1 MRLFKSKSEQGPEE
15 QIDEF
20 YASVKLISGEEIL
33 CIVIRDKSQ
42 PEHII
47 VDNPVTLQEIR
58 TKGSDVPSGYKLE
71 PWIKL
76 TDETTF
82 LVEQSKIVTVSE
94 IKNKLIIDMYKQLKE
109 TGFQEQSHP
118 DVSRKMGYLS
128 SVDEA
133 RAILEKLYKSKSK

>member
-42 PEHII
+42 TEHII

-76 TDETTF
+76 TDETIF
-82 LVEQSKIVTVSE
+82 VVEQSKIVMISE
-94 IKNKLIIDMYKQLKE
+94 IKNQLIIDMYKQLKE
-109 TGFQEQSHP
+109 TGFQEESHP

-133 RAILEKLYKSKSK
+133 RAILEKLYRSKSK

>member
-1 MRLFKSKSEQGPEE
+1 MRLFKSKSEPEE
-15 QIDEF
+15 QFDEF

-94 IKNKLIIDMYKQLKE
+94 IRNQLIIDMYKQLKE
-109 TGFQEQSHP
+109 TGFQEDSHP